1 MEPHWY
7 IFITMNLNY
16 TFKNNDLL
24 QLALTHRSVS
34 KDNNERLEFLG
45 DSVLN
50 IVISEWLYQQANLSE
65 GKLSRLRA
73 NLVNQDSL
81 FNIGQKLSLSE
92 EIKLSTGEKATLGNT
107 KPSIISD
114 TVEAI
119 IGAVFLDGGFDAAK
133 QFTLCLFE
141 DTLNAP
147 IESLMIK
154 DAKSLLQEHC
164 QKQGWP
170 LPNYDVSNIEGQ
182 AHNQTFHVTLIIH
195 DHKTTGAGRS
205 RKLAEQTAAQEMMT
219 QLGLTYD

>member
-1 MEPHWY
+1 
-7 IFITMNLNY
+7 MNLNY

-92 EIKLSTGEKATLGNT
+92 EIKLSTGEKATLGST

-141 DTLNAP
+141 DILNAP

-195 DHKTTGAGRS
+195 EHKTTGAGRS

>member
-1 MEPHWY
+1 
-7 IFITMNLNY
+7 MNLNY

-92 EIKLSTGEKATLGNT
+92 EIKLSTGEKATLGST

-195 DHKTTGAGRS
+195 EHKTTGAGRS

>member
-7 IFITMNLNY
+7 IFIAMNLTY
-16 TFKNNDLL
+16 TFKNNELL

-34 KDNNERLEFLG
+34 KENNERLEFLG

-50 IVISEWLYQQANLSE
+50 IVISEWLYLQANLSE

-81 FNIGQKLSLSE
+81 FNIGQKLSLTDK
-92 EIKLSTGEKATLGNT
+92 IKLSTGEKATRGSK

-119 IGAVFLDGGFDAAK
+119 IGAVFLDGGFEAAK
-133 QFTLCLFE
+133 QFTLELFKE
-141 DTLNAP
+141 KLNTP
-147 IESLMIK
+147 IENLMVK

-170 LPNYDVSNIEGQ
+170 LPNYDVKGIEGE
-182 AHNQTFHVTLIIH
+182 AHDQTFYVTLIIDNH
-195 DHKTTGAGRS
+195 TANGIGKS
-205 RKLAEQTAAQEMMT
+205 RKLAEQNAAQEMMT
-219 QLGLTYD
+219 QLGLKYD